1 MDEKAIELL
10 CEKFHT
16 TTDYLIPTYQHY
28 IIGKDI
34 ASIIICII
42 MIILILCLMRFCYKK
57 GKQRCGNN
65 YDVTDWSLGEMFAY
79 IGGGVVTIFALVILF
94 GSIYDCVLWI
104 ASPEMRFLDTVIA
117 TK

>member
-16 TTDYLIPTYQHY
+16 TIDYLIPTYQHY

-42 MIILILCLMRFCYKK
+42 MIILTLCLIRFCYKK
-57 GKQRCGNN
+57 GKQRCGNY
-65 YDVTDWSLGEMFAY
+65 YDSMNWSLGEMFAY
-79 IGGGVVTIFALVILF
+79 IGGVVVIIFALVILF
-94 GSIYDCVLWI
+94 VSIYDCVLWI
-104 ASPEMRFLDTVIA
+104 TSPEMRFLDTVIA